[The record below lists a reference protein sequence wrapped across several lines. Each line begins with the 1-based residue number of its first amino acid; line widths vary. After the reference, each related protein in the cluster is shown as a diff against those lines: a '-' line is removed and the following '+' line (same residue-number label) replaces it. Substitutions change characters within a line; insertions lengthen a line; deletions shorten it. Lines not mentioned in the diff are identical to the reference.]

1 MKWFTV
7 FTGILGLSLVA
18 FWALFQVAPAP
29 KYDNQPIPVYDATGE
44 MLKAI
49 HAGDRANV
57 PVTGVESSIA
67 PVYDATGAMLDAINP
82 DKTADYEK
90 VIAQL
95 KDALSKSEAP
105 EAKQQLAGWKVIK
118 NAMPNPDG
126 SIVYIHIISP
136 VVKDAD
142 YSIMNNIYTAVKD
155 PAAAKAVFDMYR
167 GAMKQ
172 ALFVIQGPLVND
184 LSK

>member
-1 MKWFTV
+1 MRRLSGVLLACAMFLVPAFSHGHGDLFAQTAPNKTL
-7 FTGILGLSLVA
+7 FTGDIVVMA
-18 FWALFQVAPAP
+18 F
-29 KYDNQPIPVYDATGE
+29 
-44 MLKAI
+44 
-49 HAGDRANV
+49 
-57 PVTGVESSIA
+57 
-67 PVYDATGAMLDAINP
+67 AINP

-90 VIAQL
+90 VLASL

-136 VVKDAD
+136 VVKGAD
-142 YSIMNNIYTAVKD
+142 YSIMNNVYAAVKD
-155 PAAAKAVFDMYR
+155 PAQQKEVFDMYR

-172 ALFVIQGPLVND
+172 ALFVIQGPMVAD